1 MPGFGFGG
9 GRHRRAGNGA
19 GLPNLNPMVLSANSL
34 SENSAAGTFVGTLSG
49 RTTGSTLTLLDNA
62 GSRFALSG
70 LTLSAGSVATD
81 YETATSHVV
90 TVREALSGYVTRDT
104 SFTIGVVNVFEQP
117 NLAALN
123 LSATSFT
130 IGTSA
135 SGTIS
140 GATVGSAITAS
151 GLPTGL
157 TINGAARTWA
167 YDGTGSAATSTVT
180 LTETLADSA
189 NSPRSSNVSVTV
201 ATAGGAVPVN
211 SVAPVQTWTGEVGET
226 ATVSTGTWSNS
237 PTGYGYQW
245 RWGTTNISG
254 ATAATYTPLTSGG
267 NLNCLVTASNASGA
281 GTATASNS
289 IAAAAIRGISASTIS
304 TLTGMVQYHPNSQT
318 GTTVLSGGRVQSAA
332 DLKGNAGLTA
342 VTVSGASYT
351 GPQQLTDLLGRTFWR
366 FSLDAN
372 GKGQV
377 LALAAAFVGSK
388 RGITVF
394 MVGRIHR
401 GTTSNAIFNLG
412 GSTSTAA
419 LEVAC
424 PTIATACVPRTGNRP
439 MANTD
444 TNFANLVSG
453 SQLHLIGAAS
463 RPTASGGI
471 VYFLNNYESATLAQ
485 AGTEVTGVTAE
496 IGRNGTAWG
505 MFDLYEFVAVPG
517 TVTDTQARAIRDGM
531 MTNYQIPAVTDQLL
545 ILGDSISAGVQ
556 GSDDSGKN
564 SSMWLSEPGAG
575 FLPRGMRCVNNAVSG
590 YETLNIIQDRDA
602 AQSWSATVIS
612 GGKNVVA
619 MEIGTNDMGA
629 TNNFTAAKV
638 TTTAGSNVI
647 TLTTAPTFL
656 ADGFH
661 GMLDGSLIYGT
672 GIPDSTQIT
681 LASGTR
687 NAVGSTYTMTQVDSA
702 TPQNATASGTNVTL
716 TGARGS
722 TDTYGKAGQSLVA
735 IINTATTG
743 LLQRGWSVR
752 ALVNIASSSAAK
764 YIELQKYRAKM
775 EAASFLTDCQAGPG
789 QTYDGKVSIIKT
801 YTIKDGGV
809 YRFYT
814 PSDANNLTY
823 FLADN
828 THPTADPGARIRVR
842 GGDDPTLAISYGL

>member
-19 GLPNLNPMVLSANSL
+19 GLPNLNPLVLSANSL
-34 SENSAAGTFVGTLSG
+34 SENSAAGTFVGTVSG

-90 TVREALSGYVTRDT
+90 TVREALSGYATRDT

-151 GLPTGL
+151 ALPTGL

-201 ATAGGAVPVN
+201 ATAGAGVPVN
-211 SVAPVQTWTGEVGET
+211 SVAPLQTWTGEIGET
-226 ATVSTGTWSNS
+226 ASVSTGTWSNG
-237 PTGYGYQW
+237 PTGYSYQW

-254 ATAATYTPLTSGG
+254 ATSASYIPLTSGG
-267 NLNCLVTASNASGA
+267 NLNCIVTASNASGA
-281 GTATASNS
+281 STGTASNS
-289 IAAAAIRGISASTIS
+289 IAAAAIRGASASTVT

-318 GTTVLSGGRVQSAA
+318 GTTTLAGGRVQSAA

-342 VTVSGASYT
+342 VAVSGANYT

-394 MVGRIHR
+394 LVGRVHR

-412 GSTSTAA
+412 GSTATAA
-419 LEVAC
+419 LEIAC

-439 MANTD
+439 MANSD

-453 SQLHLIGAAS
+453 SQLHLVGAAS

-471 VYFLNNYESATLAQ
+471 KYFLNNFESANLAQ
-485 AGTEVTGVTAE
+485 AGTEVTGVTGE

-517 TVTDTQARAIRDGM
+517 TVTDAQAQAIRDALIA
-531 MTNYQIPAVTDQLL
+531 NWQIPAVTDQLL

-556 GSDDSGKN
+556 GTDDSGKN

-590 YETLNIIQDRDA
+590 YESLNIVQDRDA
-602 AQSWSATVIS
+602 AQSWSNTIVS

-619 MEIGTNDMGA
+619 MEIGTNDLGP
-629 TNNFTAAKV
+629 TNNFTGAQV
-638 TTTAGSNVI
+638 STTNGSNVI
-647 TLTTAPTFL
+647 TLTTAPSFA

-661 GMLDGSLIYGT
+661 GMLDGTMVYGS
-672 GIPDSTQIT
+672 GIPTGAVIT

-687 NAVGSTYTMTQVDSA
+687 NAVGSTYTMTLVDTA
-702 TPQNATASGTNVTL
+702 TPANATATATSVAVTGGR
-716 TGARGS
+716 GA
-722 TDTYGKAGQSLVA
+722 TDTYSAAGRSIVA

-752 ALVNIASSSAAK
+752 ALVNIASSSSTK
-764 YIELQKYRAKM
+764 FVELQKLRTKL
-775 EAASFLTDCQAGPG
+775 EAAQFLTDCQAGPG

-801 YTIKDGGV
+801 YTIKDAGV
-809 YRFYT
+809 SRFDV
-814 PSDANNLTY
+814 PAAANDLSY
-823 FLADN
+823 YLADG
-828 THPTADPGARIRVR
+828 THPNAANGARIRAR
-842 GGDDPTLAISYGL
+842 GGDDPTLAISYGV